1 MTKYDVLCLYE
12 TKDIAMD
19 VLKHMVDLARSC
31 GYVTVNQYLEMSGI
45 DECVEGG
52 NEWGW
57 YAKTIMDAVGVRT
70 RCGWILDLG
79 NPCLVTEKPKNRRYS
94 QSYAEESWY
103 ITDYMYVYESY
114 EEVQTML
121 RAIYAIANT
130 CGYVTLYDFLILNRA
145 NKECPIDTEEQKKIG
160 WSCQM
165 VSNTKVKETSCG
177 YLLNLGTPVDI
188 STLEN
193 MPNDQAEK
201 NVHPYKSG
209 KYPFGYDSN
218 TAPAILI
225 DHAEESIQNYIKY
238 GNLNNLKAA
247 RDILITAII
256 ELEDKES
263 EEK

>member
-1 MTKYDVLCLYE
+1 MTTYDVLCLYE
-12 TKDIAMD
+12 TKDIAKD
-19 VLKHMVDLARSC
+19 VLKHMRDLARSC

-52 NEWGW
+52 NECGW
-57 YAKTIMDAVGVRT
+57 YAKTIMDAVRVKT

-79 NPCLVTEKPKNRRYS
+79 DPCLIVEKTKNGRYS
-94 QSYAEESWY
+94 WLYTDESSEMADCTY
-103 ITDYMYVYESY
+103 IYESY
-114 EEVQTML
+114 EELQTML
-121 RAIYAIANT
+121 STIYAIANT
-130 CGYVTLYDFLILNRA
+130 CGYVTLRDFLALNRV
-145 NKECPIDTEEQKKIG
+145 NKEYPINTEEQKKIG

-165 VSNTKVKETSCG
+165 VSNAKIKEVFCG

-193 MPNDQAEK
+193 MPNDQTEK
-201 NVHPYKSG
+201 NAYPYKSG
-209 KYPFGYDSN
+209 KYPFGYDPN
-218 TAPAILI
+218 TTPAILI
-225 DHAEESIQNYIKY
+225 NHAAESIQNYIKY

>member
-1 MTKYDVLCLYE
+1 MTKYDVLCHYE

-19 VLKHMVDLARSC
+19 ILKHMVDLASTC

-57 YAKTIMDAVGVRT
+57 YAKTIMDTVGVKT
-70 RCGWILDLG
+70 RCGWILELG
-79 NPCLVTEKPKNRRYS
+79 DPCLVTEKPKNGRYS
-94 QSYAEESWY
+94 WSHTEESCDIADGTY
-103 ITDYMYVYESY
+103 IYESY
-114 EEVQTML
+114 EEVQTMF

-130 CGYVTLYDFLILNRA
+130 CGYVTLYDFLILNHV
-145 NKECPIDTEEQKKIG
+145 NKEYPINTEEQKKIG

-165 VSNTKVKETSCG
+165 VSNAKIKEVFCG
-177 YLLNLGTPVDI
+177 YLLNLGIPVDI

-193 MPNDQAEK
+193 ISNDQAEE
-201 NVHPYKSG
+201 NAYPYKSG

-218 TAPAILI
+218 TTPAILI

-247 RDILITAII
+247 RNILITAII
-256 ELEDKES
+256 ELEDEES